1 MENADIKTR
10 QHRADGG
17 FTLIELS
24 VVMVMLGILLAMAAP
39 AWKSYQSNQEDR
51 SAAAAVVSMM
61 RNAHVRA
68 TSEATSYRVDVD
80 AASRTLTLLR
90 YDGTTYVPQRTEA
103 LEGARVRIDQVAFT
117 NAAGVPTSAY
127 FFARGTASPGTVVLK
142 RADRDLKHTIKVEG
156 LTGRV
161 STD

>member
-1 MENADIKTR
+1 MEEVDMNPR
-10 QHRADGG
+10 QPRNDAG

-24 VVMVMLGILLAMAAP
+24 VVMVILGILLAAAAP
-39 AWKSYQSNQEDR
+39 AWKNYQGNQEDR
-51 SAAAAVVSMM
+51 SAAAAVVSVL
-61 RNAHVRA
+61 RNAQARA
-68 TSEATSYRVDVD
+68 TSEATSYRVDID
-80 AASRTLTLLR
+80 AAGRKLTLLR
-90 YDGTTYVPQRTEA
+90 YDGTTYLPQRTET
-103 LEGARVRIDQVAFT
+103 LEGSRVRIEQVAFT
-117 NAAGVPTSAY
+117 NAAGIPTSAY